1 MPAET
6 FVHPAALVEPGA
18 QLGGGVRIGPFC
30 HVGGDAVLGDGT
42 ELFSHVTI
50 MGATSLGAG
59 CKVYPHAVLG
69 GPPQNTKHK
78 GGRTK
83 LAIGANTVIREF
95 VSMHTGTDGSRG
107 ETTVG
112 ENGNFLAYVHIA
124 HDCIV
129 GRNAVFA
136 NGATLAGHCE
146 IGDFVTIGGLTALHQ
161 FVRIGDGAF
170 IGGCSAVSGDVIPF
184 GRAAGNRARLRG
196 LNLIGMRR
204 SGMKASDVA
213 VLRTVYKRVFDPEAP
228 VSRNLEAALAEFGD
242 SPIARKIIDFLDA
255 RSKRPFTVP
264 PLRRGADDADD
275 DFG

>member
-1 MPAET
+1 MPTET
-6 FVHPAALVEPGA
+6 FIHPSALVEPGA
-18 QLGGGVRIGPFC
+18 QLGSGVRIGPFC

-42 ELFSHVTI
+42 ELLSHVTV

-78 GGRTK
+78 GGRTR
-83 LAIGANTVIREF
+83 LVIGANAVIREF
-95 VSMHTGTDGSRG
+95 VSMNAGTDVSRG

-112 ENGNFLAYVHIA
+112 EDGNFLAYVHIA

-161 FVRIGDGAF
+161 FVRVGDGAF

-204 SGMKASDVA
+204 SGMTATDVS
-213 VLRTVYKRVFDPEAP
+213 VLRAVYRRVFDPQATFG
-228 VSRNLEAALAEFGD
+228 RNLEGARAEFGD
-242 SPIARKIIDFLDA
+242 DPIARKVIDFLA
-255 RSKRPFTVP
+255 SRSKRPFTVP

-275 DFG
+275 DFD